1 MLRDPAANRR
11 NRKVPRRSA
20 ASVADAGGPWE
31 TPPVIR
37 EPAEVSVEPDGRVEL
52 PLGLLA
58 EAGINVGD
66 DLLAFSDGD
75 GRIVLRRASD
85 AIDDLLNQ
93 GTL

>member
-1 MLRDPAANRR
+1 M
-11 NRKVPRRSA
+11 
-20 ASVADAGGPWE
+20 
-31 TPPVIR
+31 IH

-52 PLGLLA
+52 PLGMSA

-66 DLLAFSDGD
+66 ALLAFSDGD

-85 AIDDLLNQ
+85 AIDDLLNH

>member
-1 MLRDPAANRR
+1 M
-11 NRKVPRRSA
+11 
-20 ASVADAGGPWE
+20 ADAGSTWE
-31 TPPVIR
+31 THPVIR

-58 EAGINVGD
+58 EAGINVGE
-66 DLLAFSDGD
+66 DLLAFSEGD

-85 AIDDLLNQ
+85 TINDLLNQ

>member
-1 MLRDPAANRR
+1 
-11 NRKVPRRSA
+11 
-20 ASVADAGGPWE
+20 
-31 TPPVIR
+31 VIR

-58 EAGINVGD
+58 EAGLNVGD

-85 AIDDLLNQ
+85 AIDDLLDH
-93 GTL
+93 GML

>member
-1 MLRDPAANRR
+1 M
-11 NRKVPRRSA
+11 
-20 ASVADAGGPWE
+20 
-31 TPPVIR
+31 IR

-58 EAGINVGD
+58 EAGLNVGD

-85 AIDDLLNQ
+85 AIDALLNH

>member
-1 MLRDPAANRR
+1 M
-11 NRKVPRRSA
+11 
-20 ASVADAGGPWE
+20 
-31 TPPVIR
+31 IR

-58 EAGINVGD
+58 EAGLNVGD

-75 GRIVLRRASD
+75 GRIVLRRASG
-85 AIDDLLNQ
+85 AIDDLLNH

>member
-1 MLRDPAANRR
+1 M
-11 NRKVPRRSA
+11 
-20 ASVADAGGPWE
+20 
-31 TPPVIR
+31 IR

-58 EAGINVGD
+58 EAGVNVGD
-66 DLLAFSDGD
+66 DLLAFSEGD

-85 AIDDLLNQ
+85 AVDDLLSH

>member
-1 MLRDPAANRR
+1 M
-11 NRKVPRRSA
+11 
-20 ASVADAGGPWE
+20 
-31 TPPVIR
+31 IR

-58 EAGINVGD
+58 EAGVNVGD

-85 AIDDLLNQ
+85 AVDDLLNH